1 LLATLNAKLKTTL
14 SVKLLQFSL
23 YKVKLWKINTANAP
37 KKRKPFTLGKNGRG
51 DNFGLFG
58 ISTITLLNF
67 VLKLL
72 KIERMTYD
80 FAIIGGGIV
89 GAATFYKL
97 QQKYPDK
104 TIVLL
109 EKMAQLADH
118 QTGHNSGVIH
128 SGLYYKPGSLKAKNC
143 IQGRHELVAFAKEH
157 GIAHDVCGK
166 VVVATDPSELPHM
179 EKIFQIGLE
188 NKIEGIKR
196 LTAEEVKEHEPFV
209 ECIGGIWVPVTGI
222 IDFRGATEKMVE
234 LALAIQAKSALKL
247 QHEVERIE
255 KGEKYSK
262 LVTNQGTFEAE
273 YLIFCAGLQADRLA
287 KKDGVD
293 LKEKVVG
300 FRGDYYELTEQG
312 KHKVKN
318 LIYPVP
324 NPDFPFLG
332 VHFTRMTDGEIE
344 CGPNAVFT
352 FKREGYGKTDF
363 SLRDTW
369 DALTYKGTWRLFF
382 QNMSFGINEYRRA
395 FSKKLF
401 LKTLQRMVPS
411 LTMDDLRPGRAG
423 VRALLLR
430 EDGDTRDDFRIE
442 YHGKSIHVLNAPSPA
457 ATASLAIGGYIV
469 EEAEKHFH
477 LS

>member
-1 LLATLNAKLKTTL
+1 
-14 SVKLLQFSL
+14 
-23 YKVKLWKINTANAP
+23 
-37 KKRKPFTLGKNGRG
+37 
-51 DNFGLFG
+51 
-58 ISTITLLNF
+58 
-67 VLKLL
+67 
-72 KIERMTYD
+72 MTYD
-80 FAIIGGGIV
+80 IAIIGGGIV

-97 QQKYPDK
+97 QQKFPNQ

-109 EKMAQLADH
+109 EKMDQLADH

-157 GIAHDVCGK
+157 GIKHDICGK
-166 VVVATDPSELPHM
+166 VVVATDESELANM
-179 EKIFQIGLE
+179 ERIYNIGLE
-188 NKIEGIKR
+188 NEIEGLAK
-196 LTAEEVKEHEPFV
+196 LTAEEVKQHEPFV
-209 ECIGGIWVPVTGI
+209 ECIAGLWVPCTGI
-222 IDFRGATEKMVE
+222 IDFRGATAKMVE
-234 LALAIQAKSALKL
+234 LALEMNSESNLLLK
-247 QHEVERIE
+247 HEVLGIQKHADHSTIE
-255 KGEKYSK
+255 TNHSPINARH
-262 LVTNQGTFEAE
+262 LV
-273 YLIFCAGLQADRLA
+273 FCAGLQADRLA

-300 FRGDYYELTEQG
+300 FRGDYYELTDQA
-312 KHKVKN
+312 KHKIKN

-363 SLRDTW
+363 SFRDTW
-369 DALTYKGTWRLFF
+369 DALTYIGTWKLFF

-395 FSKKLF
+395 FSKRLF

-411 LTMDDLRPGRAG
+411 LTMDDIKPGRAG

-442 YHGKSIHVLNAPSPA
+442 YHGNSIHVLNAPSPA
-457 ATASLAIGGYIV
+457 ATASLAIGGYIADAF
-469 EEAEKHFH
+469 EQQFGLQH
-477 LS
+477 